1 MTRARRALP
10 SNLFVLT
17 YLILT
22 VTHPSGEDVIF
33 FKNFFRRCYFY
44 ILHFMEEE
52 NKDRESNDLPMV
64 TPLEVAQ

>member
-22 VTHPSGEDVIF
+22 IPNETVIIVMS
-33 FKNFFRRCYFY
+33 
-44 ILHFMEEE
+44 ILHV
-52 NKDRESNDLPMV
+52 REPNLRGFKQLVPDHMACCAALV
-64 TPLEVAQ
+64 V